1 MNTILLPKKGTLV
14 CILSST
20 KKGKTGTITN
30 EQPISRN
37 KGKIPVY
44 VPAGTQEGLPAES
57 LQVAPLSS
65 LRPASPSNGLNG
77 CGKKKRSSNKK
88 PTSGSLTLCVSIKG
102 VKE

>member
-44 VPAGTQEGLPAES
+44 VVAGPQEGY
-57 LQVAPLSS
+57 
-65 LRPASPSNGLNG
+65 
-77 CGKKKRSSNKK
+77 
-88 PTSGSLTLCVSIKG
+88 
-102 VKE
+102 